1 MVFFA
6 NLTDA
11 IAHNAKRRPD
21 HPALVDGERTLDYR
35 SLYRTIAQTANH
47 LADLGLG
54 EGDTVGVSMGDTMA
68 HLVVMLGVVRLG
80 AILLPMDCRWTV
92 EEGQRVTSFFGAKA
106 CIVDDEKSAFP
117 DTQTYIANERWHQAV
132 EGSSTEGIFPSDPD
146 APVWVSLSSGTTG
159 VPKGPILTHKQMSL
173 RFLSQCVT
181 MGFNQSDRNMLAT
194 PLYFGGGRGFTVS
207 YLIFG
212 ATVVM
217 FTPPYKP
224 EELVRAVAE
233 HGITSLFLVPT
244 LLRRLLDL
252 PRGEGPMFPGL
263 RLLISSGSLLYPEE
277 RARILTDLTP
287 NFVNIYSSTEG
298 GAVSILLPDA
308 PEEYVGSVGRPA
320 YGTEFEVVDEADRP
334 VEVGAVGRIR
344 HHSPWLPEGFYR
356 NPEETAKSF
365 RDRWYYPGDLGR
377 IDEAGYLYVVGRTKD
392 MIIRGG
398 VNIYPADIEQTL
410 LRHPSVHDAA
420 VVGWPSREF
429 GEEVAAFV
437 VADGSAASDELR
449 EFCRDSIARYKVPR
463 EVFVVEEFPKNAMGK
478 VLKQELVKQL
488 PAIGR

>member
-6 NLTDA
+6 NLADA
-11 IAHNAKRRPD
+11 IAHNAKRQPD
-21 HPALVDGERTLDYR
+21 HPALIDGSCTVDYG
-35 SLYRTIAQTANH
+35 SLYCSIVQTANH
-47 LADLGLG
+47 LTALGLG
-54 EGDTVGVSMGDTMA
+54 QGDIVGVSMGDTVD
-68 HLVVMLGVVRLG
+68 HIIVMLGVVRLG

-106 CIVDDEKSAFP
+106 CIVDDAESIFP
-117 DTQTYIANERWHQAV
+117 ETETHIVSEPWHEAV
-132 EGSSTEGIFPSDPD
+132 EASSPEGTFPSDQD

-159 VPKGPILTHKQMSL
+159 VPKGPILTHRQMAL

-181 MGFNQSDRNMLAT
+181 MGFNQSDRNILAT

-207 YLIFG
+207 YLTLG

-217 FTPPYKP
+217 YPPPYKP
-224 EELVRAVAE
+224 EELVQAVAD
-233 HGITSLFLVPT
+233 HGITTLFLVPT

-252 PRGEGPMFPGL
+252 PRGEGPKFPNL

-277 RARILTDLTP
+277 RARVLTDLSP

-308 PEEYVGSVGRPA
+308 PEAHVGSVGRAA
-320 YGTEFEVVDEADRP
+320 YGTEFEVVDEVDQP
-334 VEVGAVGRIR
+334 VGSGIVGRIR
-344 HHSPWLPEGFYR
+344 HFSPWLPDGFYR

-365 RDRWYYPGDLGR
+365 RDGWYYPGDLGR
-377 IDEAGYLYVVGRTKD
+377 IDEEGYLYVVGRAKD
-392 MIIRGG
+392 MIIRAG
-398 VNIYPADIEQTL
+398 VNIYPADIEETL
-410 LRHPSVHDAA
+410 IRHPKVHDAA

-437 VADGSAASDELR
+437 VADGSVASEELR
-449 EFCRDSIARYKVPR
+449 ELCRESLARYKVPR

-478 VLKQELVKQL
+478 VLKQELVKRL